1 MSPVY
6 TETFLEYAKNPPNK
20 GILDGPTVRYFEEN
34 RNCGDALEVFLKL
47 DESGIVEDFSFEGHT
62 AIVTTACTSIF
73 GESIIGM
80 NIGDILAMD
89 EKTIREMI
97 GFQVSSRRKQASVLG
112 LLATRNAIHTYRK
125 DGRVDDFSDMLILSS
140 PDRILTN

>member
-1 MSPVY
+1 MSQVY

-20 GILDGPTVRYFEEN
+20 GILKDITIRHFEEN
-34 RNCGDALEVFLKL
+34 RSCGDALEVFLKL
-47 DESGIVEDFSFEGHT
+47 DDMEMIEDFSFEGNT

-80 NIGDILAMD
+80 NISEILIMD
-89 EKTIREMI
+89 EKTVREMI

-112 LLATRNAIHTYRK
+112 LLAVRNAIHEYLK
-125 DGRVDDFSDMLILSS
+125 DGIVDDFSDVLSG
-140 PDRILTN
+140 

>member
-20 GILDGPTVRYFEEN
+20 GILEGATIRHFEEN
-34 RNCGDALEVFLKL
+34 RNCGDALTVFLKL
-47 DESGIVEDFSFEGHT
+47 DNRGMIEDFSFDGNT

-80 NIGDILAMD
+80 NISDILTMD

-112 LLATRNAIHTYRK
+112 LLALRNAIHLYLK
-125 DGRVDDFSDMLILSS
+125 DGVVDDFSDVLAG
-140 PDRILTN
+140 